1 MGKLRA
7 LRFVD
12 GHGIDRLVG
21 WQPAGQQGAQGAVRL
36 LKPYLESPAFIGQA
50 EPHIAVVEADPVV
63 VAHHHHRATGI
74 PVAIAGDEA
83 SP

>member
-7 LRFVD
+7 LGFVD
-12 GHGIDRLVG
+12 GHGIDRFVG
-21 WQPAGQQGAQGAVRL
+21 RQPAGQQRPQGAIRL
-36 LKPYLESPAFIGQA
+36 LKPDLEPAGFIGQT
-50 EPHIAVVEADPVV
+50 EPHIAVVEANPVV

-74 PVAIAGDEA
+74 PVAVAGNEA